1 MRRVARFFV
10 GAGVAGLLA
19 VGAAAPG
26 AAAAPSASAACAK
39 ATNIEA
45 IIDDSGSMAIT
56 DPNRLRVQA
65 MDLLINS
72 LDSSTSL
79 GSVEFGGSIF
89 ENEPSADT
97 VFPPE
102 RVGPNEAAMKSS
114 LDQKINADNG
124 TTDYNAAF
132 AQSDADNP
140 GADAR
145 IFLTDGGHDVGTYNN
160 GHLVHNVPTYVI
172 GFGGVSGAEDQ
183 ARLQQIAADTG
194 GRFFPLPDSSALQAV
209 MDQIE
214 ATLTCQTQPR
224 QFTDLLKQG
233 QRKTHSIAIGA
244 ATKAIQIALTWASPL
259 DKFKISGLKL
269 TNKGHLLAIAARRG
283 KVSKPGK
290 LKVQRTVGSTYTVLK
305 ISHLHKGQLNF
316 AVKAVK
322 VGSGEPKVSLTTQV
336 SQSSHK

>member
-10 GAGVAGLLA
+10 GVGVASVLA
-19 VGAAAPG
+19 LGTAASGAG
-26 AAAAPSASAACAK
+26 AAPSGGAACAR

-102 RVGPNEAAMKSS
+102 PVGANAAAMKSS

-140 GADAR
+140 GADA
-145 IFLTDGGHDVGTYNN
+145 
-160 GHLVHNVPTYVI
+160 
-172 GFGGVSGAEDQ
+172 
-183 ARLQQIAADTG
+183 
-194 GRFFPLPDSSALQAV
+194 
-209 MDQIE
+209 
-214 ATLTCQTQPR
+214 
-224 QFTDLLKQG
+224 
-233 QRKTHSIAIGA
+233 
-244 ATKAIQIALTWASPL
+244 
-259 DKFKISGLKL
+259 
-269 TNKGHLLAIAARRG
+269 
-283 KVSKPGK
+283 
-290 LKVQRTVGSTYTVLK
+290 
-305 ISHLHKGQLNF
+305 
-316 AVKAVK
+316 
-322 VGSGEPKVSLTTQV
+322 
-336 SQSSHK
+336 

>member
-1 MRRVARFFV
+1 M
-10 GAGVAGLLA
+10 
-19 VGAAAPG
+19 
-26 AAAAPSASAACAK
+26 ASAACTK

-45 IIDDSGSMAIT
+45 IIDDSGSMAAT
-56 DPNRLRVQA
+56 DSNRTRVQA

-72 LDSSTSL
+72 LDSSTFL

-97 VFPPE
+97 VFKPE
-102 RVGPNEAAMKSS
+102 PVGANAAAMKSA
-114 LDQKINADNG
+114 LDQKIQADNG

-140 GADAR
+140 NANAR

-160 GHLVHNVPTYVI
+160 GHLAHNAPTYVI

-183 ARLQQIAADTG
+183 ARLQQIAAETG
-194 GRFFPLPDSSALQAV
+194 GRYFPLADSTQLQAV
-209 MDQIE
+209 MDEIE

-233 QRKTHSIAIGA
+233 QSKRHSIAIGA

-259 DKFKISGLKL
+259 DRFKVSGLKL
-269 TNKGHLLAIAARRG
+269 IDKGRLLAVAARRG

-305 ISHLHKGQLNF
+305 ISHLHKGRLSF

-322 VGSGEPKVSLTTQV
+322 IGSGEPKVSLTTQV

>member
-19 VGAAAPG
+19 MSTATSGAT
-26 AAAAPSASAACAK
+26 AAPSASAACAK
-39 ATNIEA
+39 ATNVEA

-102 RVGPNEAAMKSS
+102 AVGPNAAAMKSS

-132 AQSDADNP
+132 AQSDADNA

-172 GFGGVSGAEDQ
+172 GFGGVTGAEDQ

-194 GRFFPLPDSSALQAV
+194 GRYFPLKDSSQLQAV
-209 MDQIE
+209 MDDIE
-214 ATLTCQTQPR
+214 AVLTCQTQPR

-233 QRKTHSIAIGA
+233 QSKTHSIAIGA

-259 DKFKISGLKL
+259 DKFKVSGLKL
-269 TNKGHLLAIAARRG
+269 VNKGHLLAIAARRG
-283 KVSKPGK
+283 KVRKPGK

-305 ISHLHKGQLNF
+305 ISHLHKGQLSF